1 MMAQMMKKSGK
12 FLLCLLTIAL
22 TMGPAFS
29 MAAEKKLVVGSKE
42 FTEQRILGQIMIAL
56 LEKNGFETVD
66 KTGLGGTLVV
76 RKALE
81 NDQIDIS
88 MEYTGTALVTF
99 LKHKD
104 VITNSQDCY
113 DTVKK
118 EDKETNDMV
127 WLPYMPYDSTYCLMM
142 RRESAEKLGLKTLSD
157 LAAYVQKNPNS
168 VSFALNAEFYARP
181 DGYVPLQKA
190 YDFKFPKDKIV
201 KMNTGL
207 IYKAV
212 KDDQVDVGLAF
223 AVDGRIKGLDLV
235 VLKDDKNFFPVYNP
249 APVVKSATAEKYP
262 ELEGIFQE
270 LSPKLTT
277 EAITTLNYQVDIEH
291 KNVKEASVDW
301 LKSVGLL

>member
-1 MMAQMMKKSGK
+1 MMTNMMKNSRK
-12 FLLCLLTIAL
+12 FFFCLLTIVLITAPSL
-22 TMGPAFS
+22 S
-29 MAAEKKLVVGSKE
+29 ISAEKKLVVGSKE

-88 MEYTGTALVTF
+88 MEYTGTALTTF
-99 LKHKD
+99 LKHKE
-104 VITNSQDCY
+104 VITKSQECY

-118 EDKETNDMV
+118 EDRANDMV
-127 WLPYMPYDSTYCLMM
+127 WLPYMQYDSTYCLMM
-142 RRESAEKLGLKTLSD
+142 RRELAEKLGLKTLSD
-157 LAAYVQKNPNS
+157 LAAYVQKNPEG

-181 DGYVPLQKA
+181 DGYMPMQKA

-212 KDDQVDVGLAF
+212 KDNQVDVGLAF
-223 AVDGRIKGLDLV
+223 AVDGRIKGFDLV
-235 VLKDDKNFFPVYNP
+235 ILADDKNFFPVYNP

-277 EAITTLNYQVDIEH
+277 EAIVALNYQVDIEH
-291 KNVKEASVDW
+291 KNVKEVSVEW